1 MKIKTMEKK
10 GIRRILKIY
19 ETKTMEETIKE
30 LASDIFFEFISEIE
44 ETELYNKFIIQH
56 KDYTENT
63 QRGSDL
69 YYRIEDK
76 LEQILNN

>member
-1 MKIKTMEKK
+1 
-10 GIRRILKIY
+10 
-19 ETKTMEETIKE
+19 MEETIKE

-56 KDYTENT
+56 EDHTENT
-63 QRGSDL
+63 QRGSEL

-76 LEQILNN
+76 LEQKLNN